1 MSFLR
6 NLFGAKQLAP
16 KPKEPPKAPPPAP
29 VQRMAPEEL
38 ASFVQE
44 LLQIDLSV
52 GLMQVEPGS
61 TDNRL
66 MHRDER
72 SREMGQILCNR
83 GGNALMMHAGKDFV
97 GQGGDEWNLSHCW
110 YLLKDKTGS
119 VVWDS

>member
-16 KPKEPPKAPPPAP
+16 KPKEPPKAPAPAP
-29 VQRMAPEEL
+29 LQTMLPEEL

-61 TDNRL
+61 TDNQL

-72 SREMGQILCNR
+72 SREMGQILCDR
-83 GGNALMMHAGKDFV
+83 GSNALMVRAGKAFV
-97 GQGGDEWNLSHCW
+97 SQAGDEWNLSHCW
-110 YLLKDKTGS
+110 YLLKDKSGS
-119 VVWDS
+119 VVWYS